1 MRGKMMILGMVLGIG
16 IGAAVGAAAG
26 DMAHWL
32 GLGVPLGIAIGFA
45 MRGLTRR
52 CGAEGACGHGHSGS
66 CASPTDGS
74 AATGE
79 MDAKR

>member
-1 MRGKMMILGMVLGIG
+1 MRGKVMILGIVLGIG

-32 GLGVPLGIAIGFA
+32 GLGVPLGVAIGFA

-52 CGAEGACGHGHSGS
+52 CRTEGACGHGRSGS
-66 CASPTDGS
+66 CSSPTDRS
-74 AATGE
+74 AASRET
-79 MDAKR
+79 DARR